1 MKKSQMMSVLCAAS
15 MVVSLL
21 TGCGGENK
29 PANSEKTEIV
39 IEETKRDSAGYS
51 GADETGDQCGLADR
65 CSETWKLCK

>member
-39 IEETKRDSAGYS
+39 IEETKRDSAED
-51 GADETGDQCGLADR
+51 A
-65 CSETWKLCK
+65 KHI